1 MGYAVSN
8 DVLNPTEPVSYD
20 TRLRNR
26 SKMTR
31 SVARPP
37 RQELDLAYVDLHRPR
52 VGGKTIGSYPEMQKV
67 HPPPPTLRTLRRWG
81 ERLAAM
87 RTVASNH
94 SFHRRGVGG
103 QPFDL
108 AS

>member
-52 VGGKTIGSYPEMQKV
+52 VGGKTIGSNRGYEAKFLSHACQATAEFV
-67 HPPPPTLRTLRRWG
+67 HLLDEG
-81 ERLAAM
+81 FVILAAEM
-87 RTVASNH
+87 VC
-94 SFHRRGVGG
+94 
-103 QPFDL
+103 
-108 AS
+108 